1 MVHSKIGGTFT
12 ERRNMEK
19 IDIKSIKIEQSIF
32 TDTWLFYKKY
42 CHCQT
47 EADFDRLIAES
58 DELSKKYKE
67 TEFNSLFLQ
76 MQLAVMDQIEK
87 NYKKSKEKGEK

>member
-1 MVHSKIGGTFT
+1 MRLTTIEEV
-12 ERRNMEK
+12 
-19 IDIKSIKIEQSIF
+19 KIEQSIF

-58 DELSKKYKE
+58 DELSKKYKG
-67 TEFNSLFLQ
+67 TELNSLFLQ